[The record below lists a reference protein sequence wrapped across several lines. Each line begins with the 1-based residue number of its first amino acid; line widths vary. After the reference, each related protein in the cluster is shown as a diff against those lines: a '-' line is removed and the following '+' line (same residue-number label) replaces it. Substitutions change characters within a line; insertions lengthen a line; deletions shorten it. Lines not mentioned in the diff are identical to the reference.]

1 MAFLKKWFRKN
12 EVSLHSKNT
21 AKERLKLVLVQD
33 RMNIDSDTLE
43 GLKNDLIDVIDRH
56 LDIDKKA
63 MDVSFCR
70 EGDAVAIIA
79 NIPVR
84 KEPRCAG

>member
-1 MAFLKKWFRKN
+1 MIFLKKWFHKN
-12 EVSLHSKNT
+12 DALPHSRDT
-21 AKERLKLVLVQD
+21 ARERLKLVLVQD
-33 RMNIDSDTLE
+33 RMNIDSETLE
-43 GLKNDLIDVIDRH
+43 GLKNDLIDVIGRH

-79 NIPVR
+79 NIPIR
-84 KEPRCAG
+84 KEPRYAG